1 MAQFTYKCITK
12 DGKIAEGTIS
22 AASQWAGK
30 RKLRKK
36 GSSVLYLTSQKQFS
50 FLNKI
55 SFFGGL
61 SATERINFFRNLA
74 SMLES
79 GLAPTTALS
88 VFEEQTKSY
97 HHKKMFAVMRRN
109 IENGKTL
116 SDAMIRFPR
125 HFSEYSI
132 AIMRVGETTGTLV
145 HALDRISLDLETGQ
159 ELRRQVITAVAYPVV
174 VVTVMIAVAMVLIS
188 QVLPKIA
195 ELFAEMEANL
205 PFATRALLAS
215 GAFLAANALYIAVV
229 VPLFLLIVLGLVRT
243 NHGKY
248 FFHYVM
254 LKFPLFGNLIQEYN
268 LAQFFRSLDSLF
280 SSGASLIEAVEISGK
295 TLNNELYR
303 RALQKSRAILLHGVP
318 LSDILRAHPALFPLH
333 TQRIIEVAERTGTF
347 QATFGRVSSH
357 YERSV
362 RHSAQL
368 LTALLEPILMLVV
381 GIAVGGLA
389 LTIFLP
395 LYQIASVLK

>member
-12 DGKIAEGTIS
+12 DGKIVEGTIS
-22 AASQWAGK
+22 AASRWAGK
-30 RKLRKK
+30 NKLQKE
-36 GSSVLYLTSQKQFS
+36 GSSVLYLTSQKKFS

-55 SFFGGL
+55 SLFGRL
-61 SATERINFFRNLA
+61 SVTERINFFRNLA

-79 GLAPTTALS
+79 GLAPTSSLS

-97 HHKKMFAVMRRN
+97 HHKKVFAAMRHD

-116 SDAMIRFPR
+116 SSAMNHFPR
-125 HFSEYSI
+125 HFSEYSV
-132 AIMRVGETTGTLV
+132 AIMRVGEATGTLV
-145 HALDRISLDLETGQ
+145 YALDRISVDLEKGQ
-159 ELRRQVITAVAYPVV
+159 ELRRQVITAVAYPIIVV
-174 VVTVMIAVAMVLIS
+174 VVMITVAMILIT

-205 PFATRALLAS
+205 PLATRILIAS
-215 GAFLAANALYIAVV
+215 GDFLTTNALYIALAGT
-229 VPLFLLIVLGLVRT
+229 LFLLGIFMSART
-243 NHGKY
+243 NRGKY

-280 SSGASLIEAVEISGK
+280 SSGASLIEAIEISGK

-303 RALQKSRAILLHGVP
+303 RALQKSHGILLHGVP
-318 LSDILRAHPALFPLH
+318 LSDVLRAHPMLFPLH

-362 RHSAQL
+362 HHHTQM
-368 LTALLEPILMLVV
+368 LTALLEPVLMLAV
-381 GIAVGGLA
+381 GVAVGGLA

-395 LYQIASVLK
+395 LYQIASIIK